1 MIVVDS
7 TAIVAFKLMVGIWVF
22 TNKGKDFGSS

>member
-7 TAIVAFKLMVGIWVF
+7 TAIVAFKLMVEILVF
-22 TNKGKDFGSS
+22 INKPKDFDSS